1 MLITRMI
8 QAPRPSTMAMLL
20 RRMPPDCR
28 KDILGMKVDAVGLV
42 QTDLPNLFYLA
53 DVGVKAGSVSVVELH
68 GTCPQ
73 HINTIGFFGDTAAVQ
88 SAMKA
93 VKEQTKSSER

>member
-1 MLITRMI
+1 MLITRLI
-8 QAPRPSTMAMLL
+8 QAPRPSTIAMLL

-28 KDILGMKVDAVGLV
+28 KEIQGKRIDAVGLV

-53 DVGVKAGSVSVVELH
+53 DVGVKSGSVSAVELH

-93 VKEQTKSSER
+93 VQAQAR

>member
-1 MLITRMI
+1 
-8 QAPRPSTMAMLL
+8 MLL

-53 DVGVKAGSVSVVELH
+53 DVGAKAGSVSAVELH

-73 HINTIGFFGDTAAVQ
+73 HINTIGFWRY
-88 SAMKA
+88 
-93 VKEQTKSSER
+93 SSSSVSNEGGKGAGQGE